1 MKLNLQ
7 ITYSDKAEKAIE
19 AGTPDLVAFENKFD
33 VSVAQLGRD
42 TRISWLLFLAWHAE
56 KRNGATKDTYE
67 KWLETVE
74 NLGETEQD
82 PK

>member
-7 ITYSDKAEKAIE
+7 VTYSDNTDKIIE
-19 AGTPDLVAFENKFD
+19 AGTPDLVAFENEYN

-56 KRNGATKDTYE
+56 KRKGATKLTYD
-67 KWLETVE
+67 KWLDTVE
-74 NLGETEQD
+74 NLGEAEQD